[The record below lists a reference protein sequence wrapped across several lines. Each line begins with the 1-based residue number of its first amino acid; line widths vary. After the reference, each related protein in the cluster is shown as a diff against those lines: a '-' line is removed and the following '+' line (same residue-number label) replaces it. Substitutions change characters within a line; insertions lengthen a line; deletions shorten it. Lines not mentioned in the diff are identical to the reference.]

1 MNKKIIYLI
10 VLIFL
15 GLFSNEVILAQSTS
29 TASTTNQEVLLTG
42 GGKCLE
48 IPLPFIDQCPSTPA
62 DYLSGL
68 YRLALSIGVIAAVAM
83 VIISGIKY
91 AMSGDNAS
99 KQKEARDQIMDAVI
113 GLVIL
118 FASVLIL
125 RTINPD
131 LVNLGNWLP
140 PTGVPEMEYNW
151 SAYEYSEKQIKD
163 LKKKCKDC
171 NEFCNDKYD
180 DEDDEEE
187 LAECLDY
194 CSSSPKFCNNAANK
208 IEPPP
213 SPSPSP
219 SPSSSPSSSTSPFF
233 SPSYAPPPLL

>member
-10 VLIFL
+10 ILIFL

-29 TASTTNQEVLLTG
+29 AANQEGLLTG

-91 AMSGDNAS
+91 ATSGDNAS
-99 KQKEARDQIMDAVI
+99 KQKEARGQIMDAVI

-151 SAYEYSEKQIKD
+151 SAYEFTEEQIEKS
-163 LKKKCKDC
+163 KKKCEDC
-171 NEFCNDKYD
+171 IKYCNSSYS
-180 DEDDEEE
+180 EDSFAKRAADAESGFMPVDISGNKTGEEYFNKQ
-187 LAECLDY
+187 LKECLDY
-194 CSSSPKFCNNAANK
+194 CNSSPKYCNNQANK
-208 IEPPP
+208 
-213 SPSPSP
+213 
-219 SPSSSPSSSTSPFF
+219 TSETNNMQ
-233 SPSYAPPPLL
+233 